1 MNGQEILGNVA
12 FYVSI
17 AVVIGMAIMFSVLFS
32 IYGYYKIKH
41 IKYGHEDNKLENTLR
56 HRYKEIIAK
65 NSEAGLKNV
74 EHSEKVNEPDYVMV
88 QDLKNI
94 KTFTLIGQKEVEKPV
109 EPTTVLEAIFEEKRK
124 SKKWR
129 VVSNAFFAIFYV
141 LLLILLG
148 FSIAFKVSGQ
158 QLYVGNKGLV
168 AIYTGSMETMNDEN
182 TYLTEEGLDS
192 SENRI
197 TQYSLIGVDKVTSPD
212 QMELYKIY
220 GYRSPEGNLIVHR
233 LIRIYT
239 NPETNVTY
247 YTFRGDANSDSLSF
261 ELVLTFDDIECVY
274 NGFQNYGLGVA
285 AIYLQSNI
293 GLIAI
298 IAAFFFLFTYQT
310 TEHFIEINYD
320 KRTQE
325 IARKIDGKEI
335 ILDLR
340 NKKMKKVKEKIWFPF
355 VN

>member
-17 AVVIGMAIMFSVLFS
+17 AVVIGMAIMFSILFA
-32 IYGYYKIKH
+32 IYGFYKIKH
-41 IKYGHEDNKLENTLR
+41 INYGHEDDKLEQTLR
-56 HRYKEIIAK
+56 HRYKEIIER
-65 NSEAGLKNV
+65 NSEEGLRTKEVTNK
-74 EHSEKVNEPDYVMV
+74 ENVNEPDYVMV
-88 QDLKNI
+88 QNMKVV
-94 KTFTLIGQKEVEKPV
+94 KTFTLVGTKEVEKPLQ
-109 EPTTVLEAIFEEKRK
+109 PTTVLEAIFEEKRK
-124 SKKWR
+124 SKKWI
-129 VVSNAFFAIFYV
+129 VVSNVFFGIFYV

-148 FSIAFKVSGQ
+148 FSIAFKVTNQ
-158 QLYVGNKGLV
+158 QLYFGNSGLV
-168 AIYTGSMETMNDEN
+168 AIYTGSMESVNDEN
-182 TYLTEEGLDS
+182 EYIKEQGLEGA
-192 SENRI
+192 ENRI
-197 TQYSLIGVDKVTSPD
+197 MQYSLIGVDKVTSPD

-220 GYRSPEGNLIVHR
+220 GYRTPEGNLIVHR

-274 NGFQNYGLGVA
+274 NGFQNFGLGVTT
-285 AIYLQSNI
+285 IYLQSNI

-298 IAAFFFLFTYQT
+298 LAAFLFLITYQS
-310 TEHFIEINYD
+310 TEHFIEVAYD

-325 IARKIDGKEI
+325 IAKKIDGKEY

-340 NKKMKKVKEKIWFPF
+340 NKKMKKVEEKL
-355 VN
+355 

>member
-17 AVVIGMAIMFSVLFS
+17 AVVIGMAIMFSILFA
-32 IYGYYKIKH
+32 IYGFYKIKH
-41 IKYGHEDNKLENTLR
+41 INYGHEDDKLEQTLR
-56 HRYKEIIAK
+56 HRYKEIIER
-65 NSEAGLKNV
+65 NSEEGLRTKEVTNK
-74 EHSEKVNEPDYVMV
+74 ENVNEPDYVMV
-88 QDLKNI
+88 QNMKVV
-94 KTFTLIGQKEVEKPV
+94 KTFTLVGTKEVEKPLQ
-109 EPTTVLEAIFEEKRK
+109 PTTVLEAIFEEKRK
-124 SKKWR
+124 SKKWI
-129 VVSNAFFAIFYV
+129 VVSNVFFGIFYV

-148 FSIAFKVSGQ
+148 FSIAFKVTNQ
-158 QLYVGNKGLV
+158 QLYFGNSGLV
-168 AIYTGSMETMNDEN
+168 AIYTGSMESVNDEN
-182 TYLTEEGLDS
+182 EYIKEQGLEGA
-192 SENRI
+192 ENRI
-197 TQYSLIGVDKVTSPD
+197 MQYSLIGVDKVTSPD

-220 GYRSPEGNLIVHR
+220 GYRTPEGNLIVHR

-274 NGFQNYGLGVA
+274 NGFQNFGLGVTT
-285 AIYLQSNI
+285 IYLQSNI

-298 IAAFFFLFTYQT
+298 LAAFLFLITYQS
-310 TEHFIEINYD
+310 TEHFIEVAYD

-325 IARKIDGKEI
+325 IAKKIDGKEY

-340 NKKMKKVKEKIWFPF
+340 NKKMKKVEEKI
-355 VN
+355 

>member
-17 AVVIGMAIMFSVLFS
+17 AVVIGMAIMFSILFA
-32 IYGYYKIKH
+32 IYGFYKIKH
-41 IKYGHEDNKLENTLR
+41 INYGHEDDKLEQTLR
-56 HRYKEIIAK
+56 HRYKEIIER
-65 NSEAGLKNV
+65 NSEEGLRTREVTNKEN
-74 EHSEKVNEPDYVMV
+74 VNEPDYVMV
-88 QDLKNI
+88 QNMKVV
-94 KTFTLIGQKEVEKPV
+94 KTFTLVGTKEVEKPLQ
-109 EPTTVLEAIFEEKRK
+109 PTTVLEAIFEEKRK
-124 SKKWR
+124 SKKWI
-129 VVSNAFFAIFYV
+129 VVSNVFFGIFYV

-148 FSIAFKVSGQ
+148 FSIAFKVTNQ
-158 QLYVGNKGLV
+158 QLYFGNSGLV
-168 AIYTGSMETMNDEN
+168 AIYTGSMESVNDEN
-182 TYLTEEGLDS
+182 EYIKEQGLEGA
-192 SENRI
+192 ENRI
-197 TQYSLIGVDKVTSPD
+197 MQYSLIGVDKVTSPD

-220 GYRSPEGNLIVHR
+220 GYRTPEGNLIVHR

-274 NGFQNYGLGVA
+274 NGFQNFGLGVTT
-285 AIYLQSNI
+285 IYLQSNI

-298 IAAFFFLFTYQT
+298 LAAFLFLITYQS
-310 TEHFIEINYD
+310 TEHFIEVAYD

-325 IARKIDGKEI
+325 IAKKIDGKEY

-340 NKKMKKVKEKIWFPF
+340 NKKMKKVEEKI
-355 VN
+355 

>member
-17 AVVIGMAIMFSVLFS
+17 AVVIGMAIMFSILFA

-41 IKYGHEDNKLENTLR
+41 INYGHEDAQLEKTLR
-56 HRYKEIIAK
+56 NRYKEIIERNIEEGIK
-65 NSEAGLKNV
+65 TKTIV
-74 EHSEKVNEPDYVMV
+74 DKDKVNEPDYVMV
-88 QDLKNI
+88 QNMRNV
-94 KTFTLIGQKEVEKPV
+94 KTFTLVGEKEVEKPL
-109 EPTTVLEAIFEEKRK
+109 EPKTVLEAIFEEKRK

-129 VVSNAFFAIFYV
+129 VVSNVFFAIFYV

-148 FSIAFKVSGQ
+148 FSIAFKVTNQ
-158 QLYVGNKGLV
+158 QLYFGNSGLV
-168 AIYTGSMETMNDEN
+168 AIYTGSMESVNDEN
-182 TYLTEEGLDS
+182 EYIKEQGLEGA
-192 SENRI
+192 ENRI
-197 TQYSLIGVDKVTSPD
+197 MQYSLIGVDKVTSPD

-220 GYRSPEGNLIVHR
+220 GYRTPEGNLVVHR

-274 NGFQNYGLGVA
+274 NGFQNFGLGVTT
-285 AIYLQSNI
+285 IYLQSNI

-298 IAAFFFLFTYQT
+298 LAAFLFLITYQS
-310 TEHFIEINYD
+310 TEHFIEVAYD

-325 IARKIDGKEI
+325 IAKKIDGKEYL
-335 ILDLR
+335 LDLR
-340 NKKMKKVKEKIWFPF
+340 NKKMKKVEEKI
-355 VN
+355 

>member
-17 AVVIGMAIMFSVLFS
+17 AVVIGMAIMFSILFA
-32 IYGYYKIKH
+32 IYGFYKIKH
-41 IKYGHEDNKLENTLR
+41 INYGHEDNKLEQTLR
-56 HRYKEIIAK
+56 NRYKEIIERNSEDDLKPKEVK
-65 NSEAGLKNV
+65 NSEN
-74 EHSEKVNEPDYVMV
+74 VNEPDYVMV
-88 QDLKNI
+88 QNMKVV
-94 KTFTLIGQKEVEKPV
+94 KTFTLVGTKEVEKPLQ
-109 EPTTVLEAIFEEKRK
+109 PTTVLEAIFEEKRK

-129 VVSNAFFAIFYV
+129 VVSNVFFGIFYV

-148 FSIAFKVSGQ
+148 FSIAFKVTNQ
-158 QLYVGNKGLV
+158 QLYFGNSGLV
-168 AIYTGSMETMNDEN
+168 AIYTGSMETVSDEN
-182 TYLTEEGLDS
+182 EYIKEQGLEGA
-192 SENRI
+192 ENRI
-197 TQYSLIGVDKVTSPD
+197 MQYSLIGVDKVTSPD

-220 GYRSPEGNLIVHR
+220 GYRTPEGNLIVHR

-274 NGFQNYGLGVA
+274 NGFQNFGLGVTT
-285 AIYLQSNI
+285 IYLQSNI

-298 IAAFFFLFTYQT
+298 LAAFLFLITYQS
-310 TEHFIEINYD
+310 TEHFIEVAYD

-325 IARKIDGKEI
+325 IAKKIDGKEY

-340 NKKMKKVKEKIWFPF
+340 NKKMKKVEEKI
-355 VN
+355 

>member
-65 NSEAGLKNV
+65 NSEAGLKSV

-129 VVSNAFFAIFYV
+129 VVSNVFFAIFYV

-197 TQYSLIGVDKVTSPD
+197 TQYTLIGVDKVTSPD

-310 TEHFIEINYD
+310 TEHFIETNYD

-340 NKKMKKVKEKIWFPF
+340 NKKMRKVKEKI
-355 VN
+355 

>member
-17 AVVIGMAIMFSVLFS
+17 AVVIGMAIMFSILFA

-41 IKYGHEDNKLENTLR
+41 INYGHEDAKLEKTLR
-56 HRYKEIIAK
+56 NRYKEIIER
-65 NSEAGLKNV
+65 NSEEGLKTKTIV
-74 EHSEKVNEPDYVMV
+74 DKDKVNEPDYVMV
-88 QDLKNI
+88 QNMRNV
-94 KTFTLIGQKEVEKPV
+94 KTFTLVGEKEVEKPL
-109 EPTTVLEAIFEEKRK
+109 EPKTVLEAIFEEKRK

-129 VVSNAFFAIFYV
+129 VVSNVFFAIFYV

-148 FSIAFKVSGQ
+148 FSIAFKVTNQ
-158 QLYVGNKGLV
+158 QLYIGNSGLV

-182 TYLTEEGLDS
+182 TYLEEEGLTSQED
-192 SENRI
+192 RI
-197 TQYSLIGVDKVTSPD
+197 MQYSLIGVDKVTSPD

-220 GYRSPEGNLIVHR
+220 GYRTPEGNLIVHR

-274 NGFQNYGLGVA
+274 NGFQNFGLGVA
-285 AIYLQSNI
+285 TIYLQSNI

-298 IAAFFFLFTYQT
+298 IAAFMFLFTFQT
-310 TEHFIEINYD
+310 TEHFIEQSYD
-320 KRTQE
+320 KRAQE
-325 IARKIDGKEI
+325 IAKQIDGKPLLEKY
-335 ILDLR
+335 
-340 NKKMKKVKEKIWFPF
+340 KKDPKFKKVEERI
-355 VN
+355 